1 MDVAPGTIVVWSD
14 LSCPWA
20 HCAVSRL
27 LRTRTEL
34 GLDGRVHLDH
44 RAFPLELFNE
54 APVAKPINDAEIPV
68 IAAIEIQAGWQAWA
82 PPDHQYPVTTLLAL
96 EAVQAAKEQGLAAG
110 EQLDRG
116 LRRAFFAHS
125 RCIGLWSVILDVA
138 ASCLAVDA
146 EALRQALLDGAGRRA
161 VFDHFE
167 QAKDDEVKGSPHLFL
182 PDGTDAHNPG
192 VEMHWEGKPGVGFPV
207 IDADD
212 PGVYRDLL
220 QRALAG

>member
-1 MDVAPGTIVVWSD
+1 MDVAPGTVVVWSD

-27 LRTRTEL
+27 LRTRTGL
-34 GLDGRVHLDH
+34 GLDDKVRLDH

-54 APVAKPINDAEIPV
+54 APPAKRINDAEVPV
-68 IAAIEIQAGWQAWA
+68 IGAIEPQAGWQAWGR
-82 PPDHQYPVTTLLAL
+82 PDHEYPDSTLLAM
-96 EAVQAAKEQGLAAG
+96 EAVQAAKEQGPAAS
-110 EQLDRG
+110 EQLDRA
-116 LRRAFFAHS
+116 LRAAFWAQS
-125 RCIGLWSVILDVA
+125 RCIGLWSVVLDAA
-138 ASCLAVDA
+138 ASCPAVDVD
-146 EALRQALLDGAGRRA
+146 ALRKALLDGRGRRT

-167 QAKDDEVKGSPHLFL
+167 QARGDEVKGSPHLFL

-192 VEMHWEGKPGVGFPV
+192 VQMHWEGKPGVGFPV

-220 QRALAG
+220 RRAAAG

>member
-14 LSCPWA
+14 LGCPWA

-27 LRTRTEL
+27 LRTRAEL
-34 GLDGRVHLDH
+34 GLDQRVHLDH
-44 RAFPLELFNE
+44 RAFPLELYNE
-54 APVAKPINDAEIPV
+54 RPVAKRINDVEIPV
-68 IAAIEIQAGWQAWA
+68 LGAIEPQAGWQTWQR
-82 PPDHQYPVTTLLAL
+82 PDHEYPVTTLLAL
-96 EAVQAAKEQGLAAG
+96 EAVQAAKEQGPAAA

-116 LRRAFFAHS
+116 LRRAFFAES

-138 ASCLAVDA
+138 GACPAVDV
-146 EALRQALLDGAGRRA
+146 EALHKALLDGRGRRA

-167 QAKDDEVKGSPHLFL
+167 QAGSDEVKGSPHLFL

-192 VEMHWEGKPGVGFPV
+192 VQMHWEGKPGVGFPV

-220 QRALAG
+220 ERAAG